1 MQNKRSAIPANVI
14 TKLDRMN
21 LLDRFLFNETVEDIE
36 VYNAMVEILVA
47 PFDIFGYG
55 LYRYTFEEYCSI
67 PQYLRNFADNM

>member
-1 MQNKRSAIPANVI
+1 MQNKRSAILANVI
-14 TKLDRMN
+14 MKLDGMN

-55 LYRYTFEEYCSI
+55 LYR
-67 PQYLRNFADNM
+67 QNRLRRKAA